1 MSVIGPEYF
10 YAAADKLCSRL
21 GISLQLNVPAR
32 ERASLHWSI
41 PQSSLC
47 LDSRKIALGH
57 IDQEPLGHTLHEIAH
72 VLCGVSSMVD
82 EDYMLVVERELVRI
96 LADAHPE
103 FSLSDW
109 LAAYQLGNDFGL
121 YLPEFLSPEERLAE
135 VGEISASE
143 FNTYVDADQQ
153 SAEWRRSKTAKE
165 LVQRLSAVPDESL
178 RARLRALAQ
187 RPKC

>member
-1 MSVIGPEYF
+1 MSVISNEYF

-21 GISLQLNVPAR
+21 GISLQIDVPAQKR
-32 ERASLHWSI
+32 SSLHWSI

-47 LDSRKIALGH
+47 LDSRKIALGPV
-57 IDQEPLGHTLHEIAH
+57 DQEPLGHTLHEIAH
-72 VLCGVSSMVD
+72 VLCGVLSMVD

-96 LADAHPE
+96 LADANPE
-103 FSLSDW
+103 FSLEEW

-143 FNTYVDADQQ
+143 FNAYVDAEQQ
-153 SAEWRRSKTAKE
+153 SADWRRSKKAKE
-165 LVQRLSAVPDESL
+165 MLKRLSAVPDESL